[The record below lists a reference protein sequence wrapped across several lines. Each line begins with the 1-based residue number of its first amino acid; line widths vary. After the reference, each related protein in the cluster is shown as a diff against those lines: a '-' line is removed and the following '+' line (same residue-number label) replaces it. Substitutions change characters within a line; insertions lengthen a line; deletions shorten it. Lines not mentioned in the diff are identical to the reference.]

1 MSLGSIEHYVVDE
14 DDDLNDDDIPGFS
27 HPALATATIPDKG
40 KSRAQ
45 PEPEQ
50 LAPPSSRL
58 GPAVSG
64 NIGSSS
70 QTTSRPANR
79 QTLGGLQVETR
90 CVLFVY
96 EKNEMAYV
104 QGARFSTADT
114 LDEPIVKT
122 IVRFSVSLDGLI
134 ILNYHSIGPRF
145 VLHLLQTCSSS
156 VSSTHKRPWS
166 SQVSLW
172 TRMWRWFLINFHD

>member
-1 MSLGSIEHYVVDE
+1 M
-14 DDDLNDDDIPGFS
+14 NDDDIPGFS

-79 QTLGGLQVETR
+79 QTVGGVQVETR
-90 CVLFVY
+90 CVLFCLPRRM
-96 EKNEMAYV
+96 K
-104 QGARFSTADT
+104 GLT
-114 LDEPIVKT
+114 LKMLGFLRRI
-122 IVRFSVSLDGLI
+122 
-134 ILNYHSIGPRF
+134 
-145 VLHLLQTCSSS
+145 
-156 VSSTHKRPWS
+156 
-166 SQVSLW
+166 LW
-172 TRMWRWFLINFHD
+172 TNLLLKLSYASWFILTI

>member
-1 MSLGSIEHYVVDE
+1 MLLGSADHFVVDD

-27 HPALATATIPDKG
+27 HPALATATVLDKG

-50 LAPPSSRL
+50 LAPPSSRM

-79 QTLGGLQVETR
+79 QTVGGMQIETR
-90 CVLFVY
+90 CILFVY
-96 EKNEMAYV
+96 REE
-104 QGARFSTADT
+104 
-114 LDEPIVKT
+114 
-122 IVRFSVSLDGLI
+122 
-134 ILNYHSIGPRF
+134 
-145 VLHLLQTCSSS
+145 
-156 VSSTHKRPWS
+156 
-166 SQVSLW
+166 
-172 TRMWRWFLINFHD
+172 

>member
-1 MSLGSIEHYVVDE
+1 MSLGSADYFVVDD

-50 LAPPSSRL
+50 LAPPSSRP

-70 QTTSRPANR
+70 RATSRPANR
-79 QTLGGLQVETR
+79 QTVGGMQVETR
-90 CVLFVY
+90 CVLIVY
-96 EKNEMAYV
+96 EKNEKTYA

-122 IVRFSVSLDGLI
+122 IVRFLVYLDGFVI
-134 ILNYHSIGPRF
+134 NYHPIGPRF
-145 VLHLLQTCSSS
+145 VFHILQTCSSF
-156 VSSTHKRPWS
+156 VPSTHKRP
-166 SQVSLW
+166 
-172 TRMWRWFLINFHD
+172 

>member
-1 MSLGSIEHYVVDE
+1 MSLGNVDYVAVD
-14 DDDLNDDDIPGFS
+14 DDEDLNDDDIPGFS

-50 LAPPSSRL
+50 LAPPSSRP

-70 QTTSRPANR
+70 RATSRPANR
-79 QTLGGLQVETR
+79 QTVGGMQVETR

-96 EKNEMAYV
+96 REE
-104 QGARFSTADT
+104 
-114 LDEPIVKT
+114 
-122 IVRFSVSLDGLI
+122 
-134 ILNYHSIGPRF
+134 
-145 VLHLLQTCSSS
+145 
-156 VSSTHKRPWS
+156 
-166 SQVSLW
+166 
-172 TRMWRWFLINFHD
+172 

>member
-1 MSLGSIEHYVVDE
+1 MDSSRTPLTAGSQFIQAGKLTFDMSLTSADHFCVDE

-50 LAPPSSRL
+50 LAPPSSRP

-79 QTLGGLQVETR
+79 QTVGGMQVETR
-90 CVLFVY
+90 CFLFIY
-96 EKNEMAYV
+96 QEK
-104 QGARFSTADT
+104 
-114 LDEPIVKT
+114 
-122 IVRFSVSLDGLI
+122 
-134 ILNYHSIGPRF
+134 
-145 VLHLLQTCSSS
+145 
-156 VSSTHKRPWS
+156 
-166 SQVSLW
+166 
-172 TRMWRWFLINFHD
+172 